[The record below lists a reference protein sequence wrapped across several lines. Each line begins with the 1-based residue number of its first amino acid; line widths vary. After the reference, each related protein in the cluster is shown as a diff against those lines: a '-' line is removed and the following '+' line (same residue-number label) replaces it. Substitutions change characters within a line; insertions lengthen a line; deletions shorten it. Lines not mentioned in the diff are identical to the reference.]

1 MEGTSF
7 TGERPMR
14 CFTIKVY
21 ANSEY
26 ALSDRLKE
34 IQWDIDRKIWPSSYG
49 SKKVR
54 KLKESSSIQDVS
66 KFHLDDYEYDK
77 ENPNWRYMQTY
88 ETVGKWQ
95 MQIVRDDDYVEFQKS
110 EEL

>member
-1 MEGTSF
+1 
-7 TGERPMR
+7 MR

-34 IQWDIDRKIWPSSYG
+34 IQWDIDRTIWPSSFG

-54 KLKESSSIQDVS
+54 KLKESSYIQEDS
-66 KFHLDDYEYDK
+66 
-77 ENPNWRYMQTY
+77 
-88 ETVGKWQ
+88 
-95 MQIVRDDDYVEFQKS
+95 
-110 EEL
+110 